1 MRRFTLPA
9 VMLTA
14 VFALTACGSGADDK
28 PKAEAPVAAP
38 SAPSSAPANPAAAPS
53 PDAAQTK
60 ALMTALKGIKPELA
74 ANEERAVRRAQNV
87 CQEVKAGKDEA
98 TLATNANAR
107 FSGGTAGQLTDAQG
121 AKIVKA
127 VKDTFCS
134 LG

>member
-9 VMLTA
+9 VVITA

-38 SAPSSAPANPAAAPS
+38 SSVPAKPAAVPS

-74 ANEERAVRRAQNV
+74 ADEERAVRRAQNV

-98 TLATNANAR
+98 AMATNANAR
-107 FSGGTAGQLTDAQG
+107 FSGGTAGQLSDAQG

-127 VKDTFCS
+127 VKDSFCQ
-134 LG
+134 

>member
-14 VFALTACGSGADDK
+14 VFVLTACGSGADDK

-38 SAPSSAPANPAAAPS
+38 SSPPAKPAAVPS

-60 ALMTALKGIKPELA
+60 TLMTALKGIKPELA
-74 ANEERAVRRAQNV
+74 AEQERAVRRAQNV

-127 VKDTFCS
+127 VKDSFCQ
-134 LG
+134 